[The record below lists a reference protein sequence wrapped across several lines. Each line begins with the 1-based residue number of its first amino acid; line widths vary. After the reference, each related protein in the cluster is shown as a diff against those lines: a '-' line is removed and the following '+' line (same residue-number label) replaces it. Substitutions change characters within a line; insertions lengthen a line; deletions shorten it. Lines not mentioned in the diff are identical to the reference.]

1 LVGEKKNIMKKFKF
15 VDITTSDVAF
25 EAYGKSLEE
34 LFANSALAM
43 FEVIVNTKQ
52 VEPKEKR
59 EVEVNGDDLQSL
71 MFNWLN
77 SLLVFVDSENLAF
90 SQFDVEIDEKN
101 LKLKAICKGE
111 AMDRSKH
118 ETRTHVKA
126 CTYHKMEI
134 KKNKAWKARVI
145 LDI

>member
-1 LVGEKKNIMKKFKF
+1 MKKFRF

-25 EAYGKSLEE
+25 EAYGKSLNE
-34 LFANSALAM
+34 LFANAALAM
-43 FEVIVNTKQ
+43 FEVIINTKQ
-52 VEPKEKR
+52 IKPKEERK
-59 EVEVNGDDLQSL
+59 VEAEGEDLQSL

-77 SLLVFVDSENLAF
+77 ELLVFVDSENLAF

-101 LKLKAICKGE
+101 LKLKAVCKGE
-111 AMDRSKH
+111 AIDRSKH

-134 KKNKAWKARVI
+134 KKNKVWGARVI